1 MSRIFIT
8 GSSEG
13 LGRNAA
19 LDLLHDGHQLVLHA
33 RNPHRADALNDL
45 TARGVR
51 IVVGDLARAD
61 GVRAVAEQVNSIGRM
76 DAIIHNAGVVDGA
89 ALLPVNVV
97 APYLLTAL
105 IELPDRLVYLS
116 SGMHRGGRADL
127 TGADWSGTRA
137 TKTYSDSKLFITAF
151 TMFLART
158 WPDTFSNAVDPGWVP
173 TRMGGAGASDDL
185 REGHLTQA
193 WLAGS
198 NDPGAEVTGGY
209 WHHMH
214 QQKPHPATLN
224 QNFQDELI
232 AQIADHTGVALPT
245 PADRPG
251 GES

>member
-19 LDLLHDGHQLVLHA
+19 LALLDDGHELVLHA
-33 RNPHRADALNDL
+33 RNDRRVDALIDL
-45 TARGVR
+45 TARGARV
-51 IVVGDLARAD
+51 VVGDLAHTD
-61 GVRAVAEQVNSIGRM
+61 DVLAVAEQVNSIGRM
-76 DAIIHNAGVVDGA
+76 DAIIHNAGVVDGFP
-89 ALLPVNVV
+89 LLPVNVV

-105 IELPDRLVYLS
+105 IERPDRLVYLS

-127 TGADWSGTRA
+127 TGADWSGTRS

-173 TRMGGAGASDDL
+173 TRMGGPAASDDL
-185 REGHLTQA
+185 REGHRTQA

-198 NDPGAEVTGGY
+198 NDPGAEVTGGH

-214 QQKPHPATLN
+214 QQAPHPATLN
-224 QNFQDELI
+224 QGFQDELI
-232 AQIADHTGVALPT
+232 AQLADHSGVALPT
-245 PADRPG
+245 TR
-251 GES
+251 

>member
-19 LDLLHDGHQLVLHA
+19 LDLIEDGHELVLHA
-33 RNPHRADALNDL
+33 RNPHRADALSDL
-45 TARGVR
+45 TARGVQV
-51 IVVGDLARAD
+51 VVGDLAHTD
-61 GVRAVAEQVNSIGRM
+61 DVRAIAEQVNSIGRM
-76 DAIIHNAGVVDGA
+76 DAVIHNAGVVDGPP
-89 ALLPVNVV
+89 LLPVNVV

-105 IELPDRLVYLS
+105 IERPDRLVYLS

-127 TGADWSGTRA
+127 TGIDWSGTRA

-151 TMFLART
+151 TMFIART

-173 TRMGGAGASDDL
+173 TRMGGPAASDDL

-198 NDPGAEVTGGY
+198 DDPGAEVTGGY

-214 QQKPHPATLN
+214 QQAPHPATLN
-224 QNFQDELI
+224 QGFQDELI
-232 AQIADHTGVALPT
+232 AQLADHTGVALPT
-245 PADRPG
+245 TADRLRG
-251 GES
+251 GS